1 MEGMLIVITGPS
13 GAGKGTVVE
22 QLLLNENYSFSTSA
36 TTRPP
41 RAGEVDGHNYSFI
54 TRDEFIKL
62 RDGNNLLEYA
72 EYVGN
77 FYGTPRKF
85 VEEQISQGKVV
96 ILEIEVV
103 GALQVK
109 GQFSD
114 AVLIFICPPTS
125 HELRKR
131 LTGRNTENTE
141 TINSRL
147 KKAIEEIDQV
157 NHFDYFVINDT
168 VPLTVEKINTIV
180 AAERLKVTR
189 CTDAINTFK
198 AY

>member
-1 MEGMLIVITGPS
+1 MEGMLVVITGPS

-41 RAGEVDGHNYSFI
+41 RAGEIDGHNYSFI

-85 VEEQISQGKVV
+85 VEEQIEQGKVV

-109 GQFSD
+109 EQFSD

-125 HELRKR
+125 QELRKR
-131 LTGRNTENTE
+131 LIGRNTENAE

-168 VPLTVEKINTIV
+168 VSLAVEKIDTIV
-180 AAERLKVTR
+180 AAERLKIAR
-189 CTDAINTFK
+189 CTETITAFK
-198 AY
+198 AQ